1 LTPQE
6 YASEYFDEIEG
17 MYAGIPAWPGALL
30 LLKRLRSA
38 GFPLAIATSSPRASF
53 EKKMAFHVEIVTA
66 MTAIVTGDEVPR
78 GKPHPDIFVEAARRL
93 GCDPTGC
100 IVFEDS
106 PAGVAGAQAA
116 GCLVVAL
123 PDGRMSGNAG
133 KFAELQPRW
142 LLSSIS
148 EFDTATIE
156 ASPRRSRDGS
166 RRTYK
171 QEAPI

>member
-93 GCDPTGC
+93 GCDPTRC